1 SPGNTFQPPTDA
13 LGVVVNGYLVLCL
26 GVALAESLA
35 TWQGPSGRRPAAFP
49 IVLGVVALII
59 TGPIYGFELVVLG
72 VTSFTGT
79 NLATPVAGALFAFA
93 MLRTNPLPFR
103 GRVPE
108 GGRRVPWTVP
118 GGTYLVEET
127 RSKYAESLFLAA
139 AYETHALGILSD
151 PETASFTG
159 IETVRL
165 PPGPQCPSVLAATVA
180 EFTERHPSGAVLV
193 DDASYAV
200 TNGGLRET
208 VREVGRVAAARPPG
222 ARLIVSLSKLTD
234 VEREAFREIPGTH
247 LTPPDVDVEL
257 AAILDAH
264 LGAAGDQ
271 LMRAAIARGKRVEDL
286 SIPDVPHVRDYLLAS
301 IADLRGPSDDAT
313 QSGWRRICEG
323 LASDLEALW
332 RTPPMEPPPA
342 RTIAKE
348 SEGDSFLVRAA
359 EVLVSPTG
367 GAADEPPSR
376 SRLPLGGAVRD
387 AFLDSLGPAGDSV
400 YRQVLA
406 RLRKEPE
413 ALGPDDLPRIMKLA
427 QDAVRDLFGA
437 IDVDDAKRDLAAR
450 TQRLRAQLKGLAGGD
465 G

>member
-1 SPGNTFQPPTDA
+1 
-13 LGVVVNGYLVLCL
+13 
-26 GVALAESLA
+26 
-35 TWQGPSGRRPAAFP
+35 
-49 IVLGVVALII
+49 
-59 TGPIYGFELVVLG
+59 
-72 VTSFTGT
+72 
-79 NLATPVAGALFAFA
+79 
-93 MLRTNPLPFR
+93 M
-103 GRVPE
+103 
-108 GGRRVPWTVP
+108 
-118 GGTYLVEET
+118 
-127 RSKYAESLFLAA
+127 
-139 AYETHALGILSD
+139 
-151 PETASFTG
+151 
-159 IETVRL
+159 
-165 PPGPQCPSVLAATVA
+165 
-180 EFTERHPSGAVLV
+180 

-342 RTIAKE
+342 RTTAKE